1 MIKKDLL
8 EYIYEAAHIQRWND
22 HLRFKGFTELDKQS
36 HKMVIAYMIAKFE
49 ESDRG
54 ISIDWQSLIEGG
66 FFEFLHRIVL
76 TDIKPPVFHKLM
88 SEKGDMLNNWVLE
101 QLKEQLAPVK
111 GEFAE
116 KFKKYL
122 FDSGYSATEKKI
134 LRAAHYLAT
143 NWEFKIIYN
152 LNKTI
157 YGVEETRIQIENE
170 LEEHYELVGVQKLG
184 LGKKTYNFLDLVG
197 QLRFQQRWAH
207 SPRLPETS
215 VLGHM
220 LVVAM
225 LSYLCSIE
233 LGACKRRV
241 CNNYFTGLFHDLPEV
256 LTRDIIS
263 PIKRSVEGLG
273 DIIKEIENRQVEERI
288 LPLLPTAWHK
298 DIKYYI
304 TNEFQSKVIIDG
316 QVRFVDADEIN
327 EKYNEDKYFPV
338 DGAMMKGC
346 DDLSAF
352 IEATLSISHGITSH
366 HLKDAAISIFE
377 SYKDSVIGGI
387 DFGAIFRDLKP
398 QE

>member
-8 EYIYEAAHIQRWND
+8 ELIYEAAHIQRWND

-49 ESDRG
+49 ESDRNFY
-54 ISIDWQSLIEGG
+54 ISWQHLIEGG

-88 SEKGDMLNNWVLE
+88 SEKGDMLNNWVLDQLNE
-101 QLKEQLAPVK
+101 QLLPVK
-111 GEFAE
+111 GDFAE

-122 FDSGYSATEKKI
+122 FDPEYSLVEKKI

-152 LNKTI
+152 LNKSI
-157 YGVEETRIQIENE
+157 YGVEDTRLQIENE
-170 LEEHYELVGVQKLG
+170 LEEHYDLAGVQKLG

-207 SPRLPETS
+207 SPRVPETS

-225 LSYLCSIE
+225 MSYLCSIE
-233 LGACKRRV
+233 VGACEKRV

-288 LPLLPTAWHK
+288 LPLLPAAWHS

-304 TNEFQSKVIIDG
+304 TNEFQSKVMIDG
-316 QVRFVDADEIN
+316 DVKFVDAEDISKE
-327 EKYNEDKYFPV
+327 YNEDKYNAV

-352 IEATLSISHGITSH
+352 IEASLSISHGITSH
-366 HLKDAAISIFE
+366 HLKDAAASLYE
-377 SYKDSVIGGI
+377 SYKDRVIGGI
-387 DFGAIFRDLKP
+387 DFGSIFRDLKL
-398 QE
+398 